1 MIRMY
6 KIQMQCTPNLQL
18 KTNVIRLINYTIRNF
33 FI

>member
-18 KTNVIRLINYTIRNF
+18 KTNVIRLIKFNIV
-33 FI
+33 